1 MDMTRREFLA
11 KSGMLAGAAVLPG
24 TTLMGKGKPMDGIIK
39 EVHAKEGEKLPKGAL
54 LVTFKKPAKK

>member
-1 MDMTRREFLA
+1 
-11 KSGMLAGAAVLPG
+11 
-24 TTLMGKGKPMDGIIK
+24 MDGIIK